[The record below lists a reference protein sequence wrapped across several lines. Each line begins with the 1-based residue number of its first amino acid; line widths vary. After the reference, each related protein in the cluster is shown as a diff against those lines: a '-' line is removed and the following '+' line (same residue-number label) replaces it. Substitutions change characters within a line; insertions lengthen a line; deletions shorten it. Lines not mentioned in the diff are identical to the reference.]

1 MAKSNIENNDS
12 DLLWRVNVDFTRNE
26 QVVMGTIISKS
37 GPEKR
42 DDLADQ
48 ELDDMKLSD
57 ADKSTD
63 VFDHRAMAKEAIETL
78 PLDAEL
84 WNRKGITCAS
94 AGRLKEAYECFEQ
107 ALRINPNHQRAW
119 VNRGNVLLKLQG
131 KEKEALYCFEQAV
144 RIRPNDPDA
153 WFVKGVALA
162 RLEFMDEALAA
173 YEHATE
179 LDARHAQAWYGMG
192 LAARYL
198 GYRKR
203 AEECFK
209 KSRKIEGK

>member
-1 MAKSNIENNDS
+1 MNRSDIGND
-12 DLLWRVNVDFTRNE
+12 DYEALWHVNVDFTRNE
-26 QVVMGTIISKS
+26 QGIIGAAVSKV
-37 GPEKR
+37 GQGKHGDARDPEQ
-42 DDLADQ
+42 DNM
-48 ELDDMKLSD
+48 ELSD
-57 ADKSTD
+57 AEHSADALDKKS
-63 VFDHRAMAKEAIETL
+63 VAREAIEAL
-78 PLDAEL
+78 PYDAEL
-84 WNRKGITCAS
+84 WNRRGITHAN

-107 ALRINPNHQRAW
+107 ALKINPNHQRAW

-131 KEKEALYCFEQAV
+131 KEKEAFYCFEQA
-144 RIRPNDPDA
+144 IKIAPNDPDA

-162 RLEFMDEALAA
+162 RLGFMNEALAA

-179 LDARHAQAWYGMG
+179 LDPRHARAWYGMG

-198 GYRKR
+198 GYKKR